1 MKDLNTIKRNWATS
15 HSGVAFP
22 GEVNLQADKDV
33 PSTTVSQIMGILT
46 TGEFST
52 IKLAV
57 IGLR

>member
-1 MKDLNTIKRNWATS
+1 MNDLNHLKTNWAKS
-15 HSGVAFP
+15 HAGVAFP
-22 GEVNLQADKDV
+22 GEINLQADKEV

-57 IGLR
+57 IGVR